1 MFVRKKT
8 GCSSAMSVS
17 SHAQPDVVTIEGE
30 ASLREVAT
38 KLDDENVGTVVVVE
52 GDEPLGNSYQRFF
65 EEREDAGTTV
75 AITDKWVEP
84 RRSR

>member
-1 MFVRKKT
+1 
-8 GCSSAMSVS
+8 MSVIS
-17 SHAQPDVVTIEGE
+17 YSQPYVITVEGE

-65 EEREDAGTTV
+65 EECEDAGTTV
-75 AITDKWVEP
+75 AITDGWVEA